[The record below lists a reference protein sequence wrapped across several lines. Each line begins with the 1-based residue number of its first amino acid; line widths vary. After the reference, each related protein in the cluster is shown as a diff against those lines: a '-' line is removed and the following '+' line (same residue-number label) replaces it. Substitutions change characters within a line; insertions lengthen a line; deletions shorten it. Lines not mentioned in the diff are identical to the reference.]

1 MASSPPPK
9 KRSWLRW
16 LIGGIVVVLVL
27 VVGGPFVYIHFI
39 EGPAPAP
46 LSLSTTTTPTT
57 ASRSGT
63 SAPGSGATVATGNSA
78 SLDGVWKVGSG
89 STAGYR
95 VKEDLFGQHAEA
107 VGRTSSVTGSMTI
120 AGTQVTKGS
129 FTVDMTSV
137 TSDRS
142 QRDGQFQGRIMDT
155 ADYPTS
161 SFVLTT
167 PIQLSPVPKDGVI
180 KTYQAT
186 GKLTL
191 HGTTKTVTIP
201 LNTKRS
207 GNVIQVQGI
216 LPITFSDYNIDK
228 PSGGPASVG
237 NTGQMEF
244 LLQLQQS

>member
-1 MASSPPPK
+1 MASPTPK

-16 LIGGIVVVLVL
+16 VIGGVVVVIVL

-39 EGPAPAP
+39 EGPAPAK
-46 LSLSTTTTPTT
+46 LSLSTTTTPSTT
-57 ASRSGT
+57 TGSSGSGT
-63 SAPGSGATVATGNSA
+63 SGATGSTTSDAPLAGT
-78 SLDGVWKVGSG
+78 WKVGSG

-95 VKEDLFGQHAEA
+95 VKEDLFGQHTTA
-107 VGRTSSVTGSMTI
+107 VGRTNKVTGTMTI
-120 AGTQVTKGS
+120 AGTTLTQAS

-155 ADYPTS
+155 SDFPTS
-161 SFVLTT
+161 TFVLSS
-167 PIQLSPVPKDGVI
+167 PINLAPVPKDGTI
-180 KTYQAT
+180 KVYSAT

-201 LNTKRS
+201 LNTQRI
-207 GNVIQVQGI
+207 GNVIRVQG
-216 LPITFSDYNIDK
+216 LFPITFSDYNIDN

-237 NTGQMEF
+237 NSGQMEF
-244 LLQLQQS
+244 LLQLQPS